1 MKFLLVVLAV
11 LLIAGCGKTI
21 DEDAWIIDPATDSIA
36 FVKEGEEGVHQMNLD
51 GKNIM
56 PLNVETSTQPKWEE
70 QKKQLNNICGQGESK
85 PDEPITI
92 ISPDGAFV
100 SALDDSWTPALSSD
114 GTKAAVAC
122 ALDVDGRVVVVSDF
136 EKRGSKEEN
145 LPEIIWSREGRG
157 ILSNRMEIYIINLDG
172 TAATRLT
179 RNTFGDWLPRW
190 NPIGSDFESEIGES
204 ILIESNRHGNSEIYL
219 LATKSTD
226 QLRITENKIRD
237 QSPAFSKGGYGAAFA
252 SELAGD
258 KSNDMGIVVAVRG
271 FFFDTAQQGHP
282 VVWPD

>member
-1 MKFLLVVLAV
+1 MKFLLFALTVSLA
-11 LLIAGCGKTI
+11 LSCGKTI
-21 DEDAWIIDPATDSIA
+21 DENTWVIDPASDSIA
-36 FVKEGEEGVHQMNLD
+36 FVEAGEEGVYQMNLD
-51 GKNIM
+51 GENIM
-56 PLNVETSTQPKWEE
+56 PLNAQASTQPKWAE

-85 PDEPITI
+85 PDDPITI

-122 ALDVDGRVVVVSDF
+122 ALDVDGKVVVVSDF

-157 ILSNRMEIYIINLDG
+157 ILSDRMEIYIINLDG
-172 TAATRLT
+172 TSATRLT

-190 NPIGSDFESEIGES
+190 NPVGSNFESEIGES

-226 QLRITENKIRD
+226 QLRITENEIRD
-237 QSPAFSKGGYGAAFA
+237 QSPAFSKEGYGAAFA

-258 KSNDMGIVVAVRG
+258 TSNDMGIVVAVKG
-271 FFFDTAQQGHP
+271 FFFDTGQQGYP